1 MKINTKD
8 LISGGL
14 LVLLAL
20 VGLWLNTEHTLGDAR
35 RMGPGYMPM
44 LVFVLLLAL
53 GAMIVLVSLRSGPD
67 ALERWT
73 NTDLTTVLVGTAAG
87 LVVWQVLERMGVGE
101 GNWRQIGFAFVV
113 GLGIMAASPG
123 WRPLAL
129 VSVSMAVF
137 ALALEPLGLVVALVL
152 SLTVS
157 AFADS
162 SHTVRGVL
170 GMLVA
175 LIVMAWAIFI
185 WQLDIRVPV
194 WPTAF

>member
-1 MKINTKD
+1 M
-8 LISGGL
+8 
-14 LVLLAL
+14 
-20 VGLWLNTEHTLGDAR
+20 
-35 RMGPGYMPM
+35 
-44 LVFVLLLAL
+44 
-53 GAMIVLVSLRSGPD
+53 
-67 ALERWT
+67 
-73 NTDLTTVLVGTAAG
+73 
-87 LVVWQVLERMGVGE
+87 VWQVLERMGVGE
-101 GNWRQIGFAFVV
+101 GNWRQVGFAFVV

-129 VSVSMAVF
+129 VSVCMAIF

-157 AFADS
+157 VFADS
-162 SHTVRGVL
+162 SHTARGVL

-175 LIVMAWAIFI
+175 LVVMAWVIFI